1 MRRIGFLKTA
11 LTFSVCFVAGIGFS
25 VAAAYAFRPLPVA
38 EARIPVTNFDSIQGL
53 KGGSIYANNPFRAAA
68 PVNMSLPDAPGVP
81 AMPSM
86 PGGMSETEKTV
97 VLGVL
102 PPDVCIISHEGKNY
116 TLRIGD
122 STPFGKVEAISGI
135 GVTVDGAFYRIK

>member
-1 MRRIGFLKTA
+1 MRRIGFMKTA

-25 VAAAYAFRPLPVA
+25 LAAAYVFRPLPVA
-38 EARIPVTNFDSIQGL
+38 EARIPVTNFDNIQGL

-68 PVNMSLPDAPGVP
+68 PVNMEMPDAPGVP
-81 AMPSM
+81 AMPSGM
-86 PGGMSETEKTV
+86 PETEKTV

-116 TLRIGD
+116 TLRLGD
-122 STPFGKVEAISGI
+122 STPFGTVEAISGI